1 MATEVIMPK
10 LGLTM
15 SEGSVVRWIKQDG
28 ETVKKGEPMFE
39 VQTDKVVLEVE
50 APTDGT
56 LRILVKEGVTV
67 PVVST
72 IGWVLA
78 PGEALPAGATPATA
92 AAVAP
97 AAEVSPAVAEAPAVM
112 AEAGRVL
119 ASPAAKRVAK
129 ELGVDLTAVTGTG
142 PGGRIQEKDVETAAE
157 ALRVKASPV
166 AKAMAKEAGLDLSK
180 VTGSGP
186 DGRITKED
194 VERALGKAAPV
205 PTAVPA
211 LAPTAPAPVAAP
223 RPIVPAEA
231 QTIPVTGIRQIIF
244 DRMGTSSRTVAR
256 VTEFTEVD
264 ATKLVE
270 LRTKMK
276 NELQK
281 AENLSVSYNDVLVV
295 IVAKALS
302 EHRIMNATLVDN
314 QIKVLPQINIGVAV
328 DTERGLL
335 VPVIRDANAKSVAQ
349 VARDSRGLI
358 ERAVAGRSM
367 PDDLTG
373 GTFTITNLGMMDID
387 GFTPIVNLP
396 EIAILGVGRIQAKP
410 AVVDGQIAIRQMM
423 VLSLSFDHRIVDGAP
438 AARFLKRVKTLIE
451 DPYLLIL

>member
-15 SEGSVVRWIKQDG
+15 SEGSVVRWLQQDG

-50 APTDGT
+50 APADGI
-56 LRILVKEGVTV
+56 LRIVLKEGVTV

-78 PGEALPAGATPATA
+78 PGEPLPAGAAPATTA
-92 AAVAP
+92 VVAP
-97 AAEVSPAVAEAPAVM
+97 AVEASPAAVEAPAVV
-112 AEAGRVL
+112 AEGGRVL

-129 ELGVDLTAVTGTG
+129 ELGVDLTTVMGTG
-142 PGGRIQEKDVETAAE
+142 PSGRIQEKDVEAAAE

-180 VTGSGP
+180 VIGTGP

-194 VERALGKAAPV
+194 VERALGKTAAAPS
-205 PTAVPA
+205 A
-211 LAPTAPAPVAAP
+211 APSPAPAP

-231 QTIPVTGIRQIIF
+231 ETVPVAGIRQIIF
-244 DRMGTSSRTVAR
+244 DRMGASSRTVAC

-264 ATKLVE
+264 ATTLVD

-281 AENLSVSYNDVLVV
+281 AENLSVSYNDILVV
-295 IVAKALS
+295 MVAKALS

-314 QIKVLPQINIGVAV
+314 QIKLLPQINIGVAV

-335 VPVIRDANAKSVAQ
+335 VPVIRDANAKSVTQ
-349 VARDSRGLI
+349 VARDSRALI

-410 AVVDGQIAIRQMM
+410 AVVDGQIVIRQMM

-438 AARFLKRVKTLIE
+438 AARFLKRVKALIE
-451 DPYLLIL
+451 DPYLLML